1 MLKELESDSIDSVVT
16 DPPYGLSQVSSK
28 AFNECML
35 KWCTDDRSFIPKVKG
50 FMGKSWDAFVPPPS
64 LWDEVFRVLKPGGH
78 ALVFAGSRTQDL
90 MGLSLRLSGFE
101 IRDCIQWIYG
111 SGFPKSLNISKAI
124 DKAKGEER
132 ELVGYRKSGGGC
144 SGSTITPDG
153 LGSHFIR
160 YGNQVPITAPSSQ
173 EAKEW
178 EGWGTA
184 LKPSFE
190 PAILVRKPF
199 RGSVAQNVLD
209 HGVGGIN
216 VDGCRIETL
225 EDLARQNP
233 IRERTKSHT
242 FSIPQRPSLGH
253 EGGRWP
259 SNVII
264 SEEVSEDLT
273 KKHGV
278 KTSGSHKI
286 KGGTRK
292 QSIVN
297 FTSKERVHSKEYF
310 SNSGSVSRYFYCAKA
325 SREER
330 EMGLDGFEKGNISD
344 GREAASDRPYLRKET
359 KRANI
364 HPTVKPIALMK
375 YLCRLITPPGGTVLE
390 PFMGSGSTGIGA
402 IKEGFDFIGIEREEE
417 YFEIAKARIEY
428 WTSID
433 LTYEDNEEKV
443 VGEQLSLFGN

>member
-1 MLKELESDSIDSVVT
+1 LKLINGDSFEELKQLENDSIDSVVT

-28 AFNECML
+28 AFNKCML
-35 KWCTDDRSFIPKVKG
+35 KWCTDDRSFMPKVKG

-111 SGFPKSLNISKAI
+111 SGFPKSLNIGKQL
-124 DKAKGEER
+124 E
-132 ELVGYRKSGGGC
+132 
-144 SGSTITPDG
+144 
-153 LGSHFIR
+153 
-160 YGNQVPITAPSSQ
+160 
-173 EAKEW
+173 EW

-225 EDLARQNP
+225 EDLARQSP
-233 IRERTKSHT
+233 IREITNSHT
-242 FSIPQRPSLGH
+242 FSIRQQPSLGH

-259 SNVII
+259 SNVLI
-264 SEEVSEDLT
+264 SED
-273 KKHGV
+273 
-278 KTSGSHKI
+278 I
-286 KGGTRK
+286 KEEWTR
-292 QSIVN
+292 
-297 FTSKERVHSKEYF
+297 F
-310 SNSGSVSRYFYCAKA
+310 FYCPKA

-330 EMGLDGFEKGNISD
+330 EMGLDGFAEVSGGTYEGRCD
-344 GREAASDRPYLRKET
+344 GSLGGPIPKRK
-359 KRANI
+359 NI
-364 HPTVKPIALMK
+364 HPTVKPIDLMR
-375 YLCRLITPPGGTVLE
+375 YLCRLITPPGGTILE

-402 IKEGFDFIGIEREEE
+402 IKEGFNFIGIEREKE
-417 YFEIAKARIEY
+417 YFDIAKARIEY

-443 VGEQLSLFGN
+443 QGEQMSLFG

>member
-1 MLKELESDSIDSVVT
+1 M
-16 DPPYGLSQVSSK
+16 P
-28 AFNECML
+28 
-35 KWCTDDRSFIPKVKG
+35 RVKG

-111 SGFPKSLNISKAI
+111 SGFPKSLNIGKAV
-124 DKAKGEER
+124 DKIQGNERTSFGRSPNSRENCDKSNTLYKSGTVGKTFQITKGES
-132 ELVGYRKSGGGC
+132 K
-144 SGSTITPDG
+144 
-153 LGSHFIR
+153 
-160 YGNQVPITAPSSQ
+160 
-173 EAKEW
+173 W

-216 VDGCRIETL
+216 IDGCKIHADDVPEGRSRNGGGLINGFSFQL
-225 EDLARQNP
+225 PDS
-233 IRERTKSHT
+233 KSYM
-242 FSIPQRPSLGH
+242 SA
-253 EGGRWP
+253 GRWP
-259 SNVII
+259 SNVLL
-264 SEEVSEDLT
+264 SED
-273 KKHGV
+273 
-278 KTSGSHKI
+278 I
-286 KGGTRK
+286 KEEWTR
-292 QSIVN
+292 
-297 FTSKERVHSKEYF
+297 F
-310 SNSGSVSRYFYCAKA
+310 FYCPKA

-330 EMGLDGFEKGNISD
+330 EMGLDGFEKKKAGAMR
-344 GREAASDRPYLRKET
+344 GEETRPNKPSNHPI
-359 KRANI
+359 RANI
-364 HPTVKPIALMK
+364 HPTVKPIDLMK